1 MTTIDADTN
10 HLTIGGLDTVDLAQ
24 QFGTPLVAY
33 DTQDIVNQVHAFQ
46 QMFAKHR
53 IAGVVSYASKAFC
66 VKAIYQ
72 LLAPL
77 GVHADVVSGGEMATA
92 FAAGFPASRLSFHGN
107 NKSVDELRMAL
118 DHHLGTIIVD
128 NFVELHLLQRLLNER
143 NQKMNIQIR
152 VTPGITAHTH
162 QYIQTGQV
170 DSKFGFDIESGQ
182 ADQALQAALSD
193 DHLNVCGVHA
203 HIGSQ
208 IFESTG
214 FVMAAEKLI
223 ALLIHWRDKYGYS
236 AQVLNLGGGFGIKY
250 VEGDDPQTPEEQLD
264 TVLTSIEA
272 RLGNNHLEM
281 PEIWIEPGRSLV
293 GPAAINLYR
302 VGASKRVPGLLPYV
316 AVDGGMGDN
325 IRPALYQADYEPV
338 LANHVKDAT
347 KETIHIV
354 GKYCESGDIL
364 VNEATLPTTKA
375 GDVIAL
381 LATGAYGYSMASNY
395 NRNPRPAVIFID
407 HKQAN
412 VVVRR
417 ETYDDMIR
425 LDEDLVESA
434 TVPDKSE

>member
-1 MTTIDADTN
+1 MTTTVDSTTN
-10 HLTIGGLDTVDLAQ
+10 HLMIGGMDTVKIAE

-33 DTQDIVNQVHAFQ
+33 DTQDIVRQVKAFQ
-46 QMFAKHR
+46 QTFANHR
-53 IAGVVSYASKAFC
+53 IDGVVSYASKAFC
-66 VKAIYQ
+66 VKGIYQ

-77 GVHADVVSGGEMATA
+77 GVHADVVSAGEMATA
-92 FAAGFPASRLSFHGN
+92 FAAGFPSSRLSFHGN
-107 NKSVDELRMAL
+107 NKSVDELTMAL

-128 NFVELHLLQRLLNER
+128 NFVELHLLQRLLQER
-143 NQKMNIQIR
+143 DENIAIQIR
-152 VTPGITAHTH
+152 VTPGVSAHTH

-170 DSKFGFDIESGQ
+170 DSKFGFDIGSGQ
-182 ADQALQAALSD
+182 ADQALKEALAD
-193 DHLNVCGVHA
+193 DHLNVRGVHA

-223 ALLIHWRDKYGYS
+223 ELLTHWHEAFGYS

-250 VEGDDPQTPEEQLD
+250 VEGDDPQSPEAQLD
-264 TVLTSIEA
+264 TVLTTIEA
-272 RLGNNHLEM
+272 RLGNHHLEM

-293 GPAAINLYR
+293 GPAGINLYR
-302 VGASKRVPGLLPYV
+302 VGANKRVPSLLPYV

-325 IRPALYQADYEPV
+325 IRPALYQAEYEPV
-338 LANHVKDAT
+338 LANHVEDSS

-364 VNEATLPTTKA
+364 VKEATLPVTKT

-407 HKQAN
+407 HKQASI
-412 VVVRR
+412 VVRR
-417 ETYDDMIR
+417 ETIRDMLA
-425 LDEDLVESA
+425 LDEDFKKSA
-434 TVPDKSE
+434 AEAR